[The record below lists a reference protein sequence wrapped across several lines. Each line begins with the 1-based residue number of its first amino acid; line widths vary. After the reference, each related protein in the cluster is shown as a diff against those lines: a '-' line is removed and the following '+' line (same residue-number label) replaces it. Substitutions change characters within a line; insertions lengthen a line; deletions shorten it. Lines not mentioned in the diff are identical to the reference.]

1 MISPDPAVRAGA
13 VVDEAA
19 ARLFG
24 IIESSYESV
33 ALLLQEVDE
42 TATDVGENLR
52 RDTGADTRRREALG
66 LVGYKLDQLRFH
78 LTTSQR
84 RLGDLRALGR
94 FLDGESEMDRRR
106 REEDER
112 RARSWSGPGSA
123 PAEAAAA

>member
-1 MISPDPAVRAGA
+1 MISSDPAVRAGA

-42 TATDVGENLR
+42 TAIDVGEKLR
-52 RDTGADTRRREALG
+52 RDTGADTPRREALG

-78 LTTSQR
+78 LTTSRR

-94 FLDGESEMDRRR
+94 FFGAESETDRGR
-106 REEDER
+106 REEEER
-112 RARSWSGPGSA
+112 RARSRVGSA